1 MDNIVAES
9 NDTMINSLNF
19 GLPET
24 SQYITDRRFVN
35 YFPSGSNVYA
45 PNAGNKNIRFYLSGD
60 DNTYLD
66 LSSIRVFATVQNT
79 DTARAKF
86 LRPLAGLH
94 GFLSRYRATVGG
106 QLVQDIIEYNRH
118 CELYNSFKP
127 KDVRDMDDIENS
139 ANPRWDSDYH
149 DYAIGLENLISIVDF
164 TPNGQTE
171 GTTSASGADAAN
183 TKVNIRGN
191 KNGDRN
197 DFGRTEKQY
206 TRHSLTGIP
215 GANGKARFSHKPCCG
230 LLESNYYLPLRY
242 APLELEFTI
251 VPNEGD
257 PVVVPTAAEV
267 AGQTDEFGYFFT
279 NNAGVDAEGTTT
291 TKWELNNVIIR
302 AEVITLD
309 NTVNNNIVSHL
320 LGGSSLKLAFP
331 MYHTIT
337 QTFNNAGTEI
347 NMNIVKSSSKLTGA
361 FITLYRTPRQ
371 GVMNLKYLPD
381 NYIYKRWNYFYNNQ
395 VNARINDSGDAG
407 TPDLQGKG
415 FQDYG
420 RNLSWQIQ
428 LGNKKYPEFE
438 SQSLS
443 ETFYYLRRAIHYMN
457 PDQDALSFSYRQY
470 RENKFIIGMSFEKM
484 ADVNFTGVNTK
495 MGSLIT
501 FKLKGTEGALPAG
514 EAVEEI
520 FTHLISEAVLEIRE
534 SGSVVY
540 D

>member
-35 YFPSGSNVYA
+35 YFPSGSNIYA
-45 PNAGNKNIRFYLSGD
+45 SNAGNKNIRFYISGD

-66 LSSIRVFATVQNT
+66 LSSIRLFATLENK

-86 LRPLAGLH
+86 LRPLGGLH
-94 GFLSRYRATVGG
+94 GFFNRYRAMVGG
-106 QLVQDIIEYNRH
+106 VLCQDVIEYNRH

-127 KDVRDMDDIENS
+127 KDVRDMDDIEGS
-139 ANPRWDSDYH
+139 ANPRWDADYH
-149 DYAIGLENLISIVDF
+149 DYAIGLEKIVRGATSG
-164 TPNGQTE
+164 TP
-171 GTTSASGADAAN
+171 GT
-183 TKVNIRGN
+183 VNVN
-191 KNGDRN
+191 VDGDRN
-197 DFGRTEKQY
+197 DFGRIDKQY

-215 GANGKARFSHKPCCG
+215 GNGGKARLSHKPCCG

-251 VPNEGD
+251 VADGNE
-257 PVVVPTAAEV
+257 PVVVPTGAEV
-267 AGQTDEFGYFFT
+267 AGQTDENGYYFT
-279 NNAGVDAEGTTT
+279 NNDGVDAEGNTT

-320 LGGSSLKLAFP
+320 LGGSSLKLVFP

-337 QTFNNAGTEI
+337 QTFNNMGTEI
-347 NMNIVKSSSKLTGA
+347 NMNIVKSSSKLSGA

-371 GVMNLKYLPD
+371 GAMDLKYLPD
-381 NYIYKRWNYFYNNQ
+381 NYVYKRWNYFYNNQ
-395 VNARINDSGDAG
+395 INARINDSGTADI
-407 TPDLQGKG
+407 PDLQGKG

-457 PDQDALSFSYRQY
+457 PDQDSLSFSYRQF

-484 ADVNFTGVNTK
+484 SDVNFTGVNTK

-514 EAVEEI
+514 EEITEI
-520 FTHLISEAVLEIRE
+520 FTHLISESVLEIRE